1 MKCIYSIYIRTLGKG
16 GEKYEC
22 LLESIRKQ
30 TIQPKCVVVVLP
42 EGYKKPKEQ
51 LGYECYAYSNKGMVQ
66 QRLFAIEDVKTPYI
80 LLLDDDVEFEP
91 TFIEKLFITMKQ
103 TNASCCIP
111 ILKDNSKSNSKNFIV
126 KLKNRIN
133 NFIGSEVH
141 KGLKDNFFMKINLF
155 GGFDVNTHLRPHV
168 QYYSQTGH
176 GSNCFVESQAIKNIH
191 FEEELWLEDCG
202 YALPE
207 DQVMFYKL
215 YLNGNKIAV
224 CRDAYF
230 CHLDAASTN
239 DGKRQA
245 RIAQAKAGNFMVFW
259 YRLIYLRLS
268 GWKRIK
274 SIVCITHRIFWESLF
289 YIIKYHNIS
298 TIKSVLKGLDY
309 GFKYIKNN

>member
-1 MKCIYSIYIRTLGKG
+1 MGKG
-16 GEKYEC
+16 SEKYQR
-22 LLESIRKQ
+22 LLESIKKQ
-30 TIQPKCVVVVLP
+30 TIQPKEVVVVLP
-42 EGYKKPKEQ
+42 YGYNKPKEQ
-51 LGYECYAYSNKGMVQ
+51 LGYERFAYSDKGMVR
-66 QRLFAIEDVKTPYI
+66 QRLFAINDVKTPYV

-91 TFIEKLFITMKQ
+91 SYVEKLFRTMQ
-103 TNASCCIP
+103 SANAQCCIP
-111 ILKDNSKSNSKNFIV
+111 ILKDNSIKDSFFKRLI
-126 KLKNRIN
+126 NR
-133 NFIGSEVH
+133 FIGFVIY
-141 KGLKDNFFMKINLF
+141 KDTKDTFYMKMNYSAGFIINTNLHP
-155 GGFDVNTHLRPHV
+155 DI
-168 QYYSQTGH
+168 QYYTQTGH

-191 FEEELWLEDCG
+191 FEEELWLEDSG
-202 YALPE
+202 YALPD

-268 GWKRIK
+268 GWKRFK